1 MQIGDK
7 VIAQHS
13 LVKHNR
19 YCNGNKKSVTWVR
32 SKRPAFTGM
41 YLGTVTL
48 YAGTVEPGDEYE
60 TPNFTRTGQ
69 IAAVAV
75 QPLSGGRY
83 RRPVY
88 AAPEDVTAVHA

>member
-7 VIAQHS
+7 VIANGH

-19 YCNGNKKSVTWVR
+19 YSGGGKKSVTWV
-32 SKRPAFTGM
+32 SAKTPALTGM

-48 YAGTVEPGDEYE
+48 YSGIVEPGDEYE
-60 TPNFTRTGQ
+60 SPNFTRTGQ

-88 AAPEDVTAVHA
+88 VVPEDVTAVHA

>member
-1 MQIGDK
+1 MNIGDK
-7 VIAQHS
+7 VIARSQ

-19 YCNGNKKSVTWVR
+19 YSSGVKKSVTWVR
-32 SKRPAFTGM
+32 SKSPALTGI

-48 YAGTVEPGDEYE
+48 HAGTVEPGDEYE
-60 TPNFTRTGQ
+60 PPNFTRTSQ

-88 AAPEDVTAVHA
+88 VSTEDVEALP